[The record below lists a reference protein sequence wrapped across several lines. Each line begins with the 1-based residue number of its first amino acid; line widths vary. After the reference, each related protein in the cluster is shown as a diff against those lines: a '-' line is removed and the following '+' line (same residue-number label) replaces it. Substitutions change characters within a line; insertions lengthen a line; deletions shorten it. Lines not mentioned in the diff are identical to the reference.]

1 MNNVPS
7 HTRRELIKG
16 LGTAAALSTLGG
28 CASNS
33 HKTSFV
39 TPIPTAVPFSTG
51 TEVPNFSIPA
61 LACDCHHHI
70 YNNKYPADKTAT
82 LLPPNASIADYR
94 LLQRRLGLQ
103 RNVIVQ
109 PSTYGTDNSLL
120 VESLKE
126 MGSNS
131 RGVCV
136 VDANVTDKELERLHA
151 AGVRGIRFNLSFLV
165 GVTPEM
171 ILPLSQRIAPLGWNI
186 QINGT
191 GDKNLA
197 FIDVFKRMPSK
208 IVFDH
213 LGQPPQPNGINH
225 PSFKMYADLL
235 SAGNTW
241 IKLTGAYISSKQND
255 FSDTNLVAKKY
266 IEIAPER
273 LIWGTDWPHPT
284 KKANEKPDDA
294 KIMDQIAIWTSS
306 AAIQEKILVSNPALL
321 YGFN

>member
-1 MNNVPS
+1 MNDVPS
-7 HTRRELIKG
+7 HTRRGLIKS
-16 LGTAAALSTLGG
+16 LGAVAALSAIGG

-70 YNNKYPADKTAT
+70 YNKKYPADKTAT

-136 VDANVTDKELERLHA
+136 VDSNVTDKELERLHN

-171 ILPLSQRIAPLGWNI
+171 MLPLSQRIAPLGWNI

-197 FIDVFKRMPSK
+197 FIDVFKKMPSK

-235 SAGNTW
+235 NVGNTW

-294 KIMDQIAIWTSS
+294 KIMDQFAIWTSS
-306 AAIQEKILVSNPALL
+306 TAIQERILVSNPAEL